1 MTTGKQFWLNVGGD
15 MGEEK
20 NVGRGRGRFSAAGVG
35 PTWRR
40 GSRHWRTLISDAVDK
55 GELSAPD
62 IDDLEDEDEA
72 PA

>member
-1 MTTGKQFWLNVGGD
+1 MTTGKDFWLNVGGD

-35 PTWRR
+35 LDVEARLTALED
-40 GSRHWRTLISDAVDK
+40 LISDAVDK
-55 GELSAPD
+55 GELSPPD